1 MIGGRV
7 LDSGALVDAVA
18 GKTSYSRALLR
29 TAVEHSI
36 VLAVPA
42 TALMTAWAAIP
53 VSERPLLDLVL
64 DIPVAVIDPLDAA
77 TARDAGVLLADAL
90 DGAAANLCAG
100 HVALSARRRNWPVVT
115 TEPRPLRAIDPT
127 LELETLPQS
136 E

>member
-7 LDSGALVDAVA
+7 IDSGVLVDAAA
-18 GKTSYSRALLR
+18 GKTIYSRALIR

-53 VSERPLLDLVL
+53 VRERPLLDLVL
-64 DIPVAVIDPLDAA
+64 DIPVAVIDPLDPPA
-77 TARDAGVLLADAL
+77 ARDAGVLVADAP
-90 DGAAANLCAG
+90 DGAATNLCAG
-100 HVALSARRRNWPVVT
+100 HVALSARRRKWPVVT

>member
-1 MIGGRV
+1 MIEGRV
-7 LDSGALVDAVA
+7 LDSGTIVDAVA
-18 GKTSYSRALLR
+18 GKTIYSRALIR

-36 VLAVPA
+36 VLAVPV

-53 VSERPLLDLVL
+53 IRERPLLDLVL
-64 DIPVAVIDPLDAA
+64 DIPVMVVDSLDTA
-77 TARDAGVLLADAL
+77 TARDVGVLVADAP
-90 DGAAANLCAG
+90 DGAAANLSAG
-100 HVALSARRRNWPVVT
+100 HVALSARRRRWPVVT